1 MTSTATQAF
10 EDTLYKT
17 TATGAVPTGTL
28 LISPEGSVMVFQ
40 GLKAAATNDPAIYD
54 ADGVYDIT
62 KGAIAFSVGDPV
74 FFDGTDVKDY
84 TSGYVLQVGKCVKAA
99 ASGDAT
105 VRVRLYPYA
114 KINMLN
120 NQAASAAVTNTTT
133 ETAFDKTAIFPA
145 GSLNEGDVLQ
155 IFAQGIATATNSTDT
170 LKAKLYIGSTAI
182 CDTGALDVANNDIFI
197 IDAKVIIRTTGAS
210 GTLIGAGW
218 GYIGTPGTANVKPFL
233 LASTAVD
240 TTAAQTIS
248 AKATWSVANAGN
260 SCRLDM
266 LSVAKIN

>member
-1 MTSTATQAF
+1 MTSTATLAF
-10 EDTLYKT
+10 DDRIYKT
-17 TATGAVPTGTL
+17 TATAAVPTGTL
-28 LISPEGSVMVFQ
+28 FVSPEGSVMVYQ
-40 GLKAAATNDPAIYD
+40 GLKAAVTNDPVAYG
-54 ADGVYDIT
+54 ADGTYDIT
-62 KGAIAFSVGDPV
+62 KGAISFSVGDPV

-84 TSGYVLQVGKCVKAA
+84 SSGYVLQIGKCVKAA

-145 GSLNEGDVLQ
+145 NTLNEGDILQ

-182 CDTGALDVANNDIFI
+182 CDTGALDVANNDIFV
-197 IDAKVIIRTTGAS
+197 IDAKVVIRTAGAS
-210 GTLIGAGW
+210 GTLIGAGF
-218 GYIGTPGTANVKPFL
+218 GYIGTPGTANVKPFS
-233 LASTAVD
+233 LASTTVD

-248 AKATWSVANAGN
+248 AKATWSVASASN
-260 SCRLDM
+260 SCRLDI